1 MSCKQGEIVIF
12 FNFKS
17 SENTEIKINDEKKN
31 IHTFSS
37 RKINYI
43 Q

>member
-1 MSCKQGEIVIF
+1 MQGEIVIF

-17 SENTEIKINDEKKN
+17 SENTEIKINDKKK
-31 IHTFSS
+31 IYILSPL